1 MGRTVGG
8 WGRKGKNKLRCYM
21 VIMMMKPDS
30 IFILSKNVKKSEYAT
45 AAGLKPRKSPKG
57 YAGLVTILHNCNAL
71 LHNSAR
77 NTTCKTT
84 SSVLWSEVVSV
95 SMAFNRHH
103 EKIIMAATIKMQP
116 STTKF
121 SHLRDTTFAYHS
133 AALSNGLVI
142 LQWV

>member
-1 MGRTVGG
+1 M
-8 WGRKGKNKLRCYM
+8 
-21 VIMMMKPDS
+21 
-30 IFILSKNVKKSEYAT
+30 
-45 AAGLKPRKSPKG
+45 AAGLKPRKSG
-57 YAGLVTILHNCNAL
+57 VIAVLHNCNAL
-71 LHNSAR
+71 LDNSAR

-103 EKIIMAATIKMQP
+103 EKIIMAVTIKMQP
-116 STTKF
+116 STTQ
-121 SHLRDTTFAYHS
+121 SSRLRDTTSAYHS